1 MLTLMLRY
9 NHSALNN
16 LCNLLCRHHKKILN
30 WGDLSIKLRYLLEKK
45 IFMENKNILP
55 IFYEIFYGSQ
65 EEGFLIPTW
74 LMIGMKMLVRNH
86 ERPIRI
92 YNIFLIVLLPRI
104 VKINGVN
111 TQLLLII
118 IGVEWTL
125 CYSSN
130 LKVLR

>member
-65 EEGFLIPTW
+65 EEGFLTPTW

-86 ERPIRI
+86 EKPIRI

-118 IGVEWTL
+118 MGVEWTL

>member
-1 MLTLMLRY
+1 
-9 NHSALNN
+9 
-16 LCNLLCRHHKKILN
+16 
-30 WGDLSIKLRYLLEKK
+30 
-45 IFMENKNILP
+45 MENKNILP

-118 IGVEWTL
+118 MGVEWTL